1 MQGSYGTKVPHY
13 KGCIGKSAGIAM
25 DAQVSSRAADGLGML
40 QMERD
45 AAMTDAPASY
55 NAVSNALWMQREALE
70 ALLFRL
76 VCEQLV
82 LTSGSSRWL
91 ARADDEVRAAVE
103 RLRGGEVLRAVEVD
117 ELTTLLGL
125 DPDASLADLA
135 EAADEPWGTLL
146 GEHRT
151 ALRALSF
158 QVQSVADENRQLL
171 DAGARAVADTLA
183 EISQV
188 VTRYDAAGRAVR
200 SQPRSMMLDEQA

>member
-1 MQGSYGTKVPHY
+1 
-13 KGCIGKSAGIAM
+13 M